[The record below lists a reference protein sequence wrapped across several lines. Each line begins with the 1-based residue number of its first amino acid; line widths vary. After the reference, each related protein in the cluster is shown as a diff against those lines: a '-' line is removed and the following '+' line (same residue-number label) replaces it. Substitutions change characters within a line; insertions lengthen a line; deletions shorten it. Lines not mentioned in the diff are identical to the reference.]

1 MTQYYWTTLALKKAE
16 QRSLKRVDIEAVLCD
31 KSAQVTKGSK
41 PDTFVYQQ
49 KQKDGNLVLRVA
61 VGPLEGPEARARIR
75 TAYYAK
81 ASRYWNKDVV
91 TKVRKQHPAYGYM
104 SVLFVLSVLCLCCC
118 QGPDEQEHVCQT
130 ISEQ

>member
-1 MTQYYWTTLALKKAE
+1 MYDTVLLDHLGFEKAE
-16 QRSLKRVDIEAVLCD
+16 QRSVKRVDIEAVLCD

-41 PDTFVYQQ
+41 PDTLVYQQ
-49 KQKDGNLVLRVA
+49 KQKDGGLVLSVA
-61 VGPLEGPEARARIR
+61 VGPLEGPEPRARIR

-104 SVLFVLSVLCLCCC
+104 LVLFVFSVLSVLLP
-118 QGPDEQEHVCQT
+118 GPRRARSRLPNN
-130 ISEQ
+130 I